1 MAETALADRAPAKGG
16 GVKRRGVSVT
26 WIRLFTLAAVLA
38 GWELL
43 ARSGLLYEDVVP
55 PLEKVALAF
64 VHLLLSTETYRHLGV
79 TAWEVVAG
87 FAIGFAAGVGVGV
100 PVGARRFFGDAVQ
113 PYVDGFAT
121 APKIIFLPI
130 VMLAFGTGIGSKVAL
145 AALSAFFPVAINT
158 AAGVRQIDP
167 VFVRVGQSFRLTPL
181 QMMFRIYLPAMR
193 RSLVTSMRL
202 GFGLAVIGCLLS
214 EIKLSNAG
222 LGHLAIEHYNNF
234 RVPDLYAVLILVFV
248 LAVGAN
254 TLMARLMPRY

>member
-1 MAETALADRAPAKGG
+1 MAETALARPGATAGAG
-16 GVKRRGVSVT
+16 ERRGLSVAA
-26 WIRLFTLAAVLA
+26 IRAVTLVAVLA
-38 GWELL
+38 AWELL

-55 PLEKVALAF
+55 PLEKVAVACVSLI
-64 VHLLLSTETYRHLGV
+64 LSPETYHHLGV
-79 TAWEVVAG
+79 TGWEVLTG
-87 FAIGFAAGVGVGV
+87 FAIGFAAGVAVGV
-100 PVGARRFFGDAVQ
+100 LVGARPFFGDAVQ

-130 VMLAFGTGIGSKVAL
+130 AMLLFGIGIGAKIAL
-145 AALSAFFPVAINT
+145 ASLSAFFPVAINT

-167 VFVRVGQSFRLTPL
+167 VFVRVGRSLRLTPL
-181 QMMFRIYLPAMR
+181 QMTFRIYLPAMR

-202 GFGLAVIGCLLS
+202 GFGLAVIGCLLA

-248 LAVGAN
+248 LAVVAN
-254 TLMARLMPRY
+254 TLMARLMPRH

>member
-1 MAETALADRAPAKGG
+1 MAETALADRAAL
-16 GVKRRGVSVT
+16 KRRGSARWESSTFRIRAVT
-26 WIRLFTLAAVLA
+26 LVAILAA
-38 GWELL
+38 WELL

-55 PLEKVALAF
+55 PLEKVGVAF
-64 VHLLLSTETYRHLGV
+64 VHLLLGAETYRHLGV
-79 TAWEVVAG
+79 TAWEVLTG
-87 FAIGFAAGVGVGV
+87 FAIGFAAGVAFGVL
-100 PVGARRFFGDAVQ
+100 VGARRFFGDAAQ

-130 VMLAFGTGIGSKVAL
+130 VMLAFGTGIASKVAL

-158 AAGVRQIDP
+158 AAGVRQIDS
-167 VFVRVGQSFRLTPL
+167 VLVRVGRSFRLTPL
-181 QMMFRIYLPAMR
+181 QMTFRIYLPAMR

-202 GFGLAVIGCLLS
+202 GFGLAVIGCLLA